1 TVLLLNRSEVQSEFL
16 SIAERLSASEHPQHC
31 TLALLLEHLYQANFG
46 THCDLD
52 SLHHLLK
59 SKTLEELSEIYSSA
73 ADAQELA
80 AASSDPGLAREQLQ
94 AVLRDIAGA
103 ASFPAI
109 TGEAQ
114 PHKLHTIPI
123 PAARCYTYSWDQD
136 NFGKHRGSP
145 VLP

>member
-16 SIAERLSASEHPQHC
+16 SIAEKLSSSEQPQHT
-31 TLALLLEHLYQANFG
+31 TLVMLLEHLYQANFG

-59 SKTLEELSEIYSSA
+59 SKTLEELSEIYASA
-73 ADAQELA
+73 AEAQEVA
-80 AASSDPGLAREQLQ
+80 ATTSDPILARERLQ
-94 AVLRDIAGA
+94 SVLRDIAST

-114 PHKLHTIPI
+114 PRKLHTIPI
-123 PAARCYTYSWDQD
+123 PTARCYTYSWDQD
-136 NFGKHRGSP
+136 NFGKCRESP
-145 VLP
+145 SSC